1 MKLRLALVLSFFLFL
16 LVPLTA
22 FARIGVGVGTGK
34 IVVEQK
40 LKPGIIYELPPLTVV
55 NTGDEPSDYAV
66 GISYFQNQ
74 KQRMPDESWFI
85 FSPKTFHLDP
95 GKVQIVN
102 IKLNLPVNARP
113 GDYFAYVEGH
123 PVKKTTSGLTTI
135 SVAAAA
141 KLYFTVVPANLFQ
154 AMYYKAASFWTLYQP
169 WTNWFAIALV
179 VAAFLLVINK
189 FFHIE
194 INLKK
199 KESHSESNRE

>member
-1 MKLRLALVLSFFLFL
+1 MKIKSALLLALLFVLFTP
-16 LVPLTA
+16 LVA

-40 LKPGIIYELPPLTVV
+40 LKPGIIYQLPPLTVV
-55 NTGDEPSDYAV
+55 NTGDEPSDYGV

-74 KQRMPDESWFI
+74 KQLMPDEGWFI

-95 GKVQIVN
+95 GKVQVVD
-102 IKLNLPVNARP
+102 IKLNLPVNAKP

-123 PVKKTTSGLTTI
+123 PAKKVKSGVTSIG
-135 SVAAAA
+135 VAAAA

-154 AMYYKAASFWTLYQP
+154 AIYYKVTSFWTLYQP
-169 WTNWFAIALV
+169 WTNGAAILIGIVALILLMNR
-179 VAAFLLVINK
+179 FL
-189 FFHIE
+189 HIE

-199 KESHSESNRE
+199 KGTSGGEENK